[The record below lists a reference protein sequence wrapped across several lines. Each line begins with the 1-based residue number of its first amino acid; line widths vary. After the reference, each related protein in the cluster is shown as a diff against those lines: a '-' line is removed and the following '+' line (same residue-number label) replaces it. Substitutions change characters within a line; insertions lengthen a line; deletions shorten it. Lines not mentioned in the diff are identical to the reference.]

1 MKGLVLFG
9 DSIFFG
15 TGASKRTKG
24 CGKILKSILQFPVL
38 IKGRNRDSTREGLER
53 LESDAVKR
61 NGFSHVIV
69 LFGNND
75 CRFIGVNQALVDFT
89 EYRSNLCT
97 MINRIKSAGKIPL
110 ISNLQPIDSEAFYK
124 VHPETK
130 KFVAI
135 DETPYGWQ
143 KRYSDICEEVAG
155 DKKAP
160 LIDIRVKL
168 EARKDEILASDGLHP
183 NDLGHRIIA
192 DAILKTLN
200 GLMR

>member
-15 TGASKRTKG
+15 TGASKRTNG

-38 IKGRNRDSTREGLER
+38 IKGRNRDSTREGLAR
-53 LESDAVKR
+53 LESDAIGR
-61 NGFSHVIV
+61 DSFSHVIL

-75 CRFIGVNQALVDFT
+75 CRFIGVNQALVDFA

-97 MINRIKSAGKIPL
+97 MISRIKSAGKSPL
-110 ISNLQPIDSEAFYK
+110 ISNLQPIDSEDFYK

-143 KRYSDICEEVAG
+143 KRYSDICGEVA
-155 DKKAP
+155 AEENIP
-160 LIDIRVKL
+160 LVDIRKKL
-168 EARKDEILASDGLHP
+168 ETRKSEILASDGLHP
-183 NDLGHRIIA
+183 NDLGHRIITVT
-192 DAILKTLN
+192 ILETLKS
-200 GLMR
+200 LM